1 MVKDGNSLPEK
12 NPITPST
19 SVGIDVGLKDFAVL
33 SNGQVF
39 QNPKYL
45 EKFSKR
51 LACLQ
56 RRLSRKRRGAIDTK
70 RQNWLLL
77 SAMKE

>member
-1 MVKDGNSLPEK
+1 M
-12 NPITPST
+12 PST

-56 RRLSRKRRGAIDTK
+56 RRLSRKKRKGVTDTK
-70 RQNWLLL
+70 RQN
-77 SAMKE
+77 